1 LSIDAFTRLYSIS
14 INQPKPHPHME
25 PPAPSSSP
33 VIKTSSII
41 KKRRP
46 RRSAT
51 AKDFAKD
58 GSEQTLLEISDGD
71 FLNGFAALLA
81 DQVLAS
87 RQEQEQPRSAD
98 RRFDSF
104 SDS

>member
-1 LSIDAFTRLYSIS
+1 MKL
-14 INQPKPHPHME
+14 
-25 PPAPSSSP
+25 PAPLSSP
-33 VIKTSSII
+33 VIETSSVI
-41 KKRRP
+41 KKRKP

-51 AKDFAKD
+51 DKDFAKD

-81 DQVLAS
+81 DQVLAARQEQAP

>member
-1 LSIDAFTRLYSIS
+1 
-14 INQPKPHPHME
+14 ME
-25 PPAPSSSP
+25 LPAPSSSP
-33 VIKTSSII
+33 VIE
-41 KKRRP
+41 KRKP

-51 AKDFAKD
+51 AQDFAKN